1 MSSTPGPGTSDNGTG
16 RNDTG
21 DTVTG
26 GSLAGQSA
34 LVTGGGSG
42 IGLGIARRLGH
53 DGATVVIAGRSAER
67 LAAAQ
72 AALVADGIE
81 ADRVHTSVCDVT
93 VEAQVAATCAA
104 TAEVGR
110 FTMCVA
116 NAGFGSAAP
125 FHLTPLDD
133 WNSVIGTNLTGA
145 FLTMKHAVVHL
156 VANGGGSIVA
166 VSSIAGPLTLRFMTA
181 YCVSKAGLEMLVRQ
195 VADEL
200 GVAGVRANAVRP
212 GLVPTDATVAL
223 TTTDAIRDDYL
234 AQMPLGRTGTDDD
247 VAGLVRFLLGP
258 DSSWITGQ
266 CIGVDGGHTL
276 RRGPDISP
284 VMEMVLGDA
293 VRPAGPQPA

>member
-21 DTVTG
+21 GTGTG

-42 IGLGIARRLGH
+42 LGLGIARRLGH

-166 VSSIAGPLTLRFMTA
+166 VSSIAGPLTHRFMTA